1 MVLKHLLTGQW
12 PCLGRLSRTLDVLH
26 GQAMKF
32 FALSSDAVQGVHSQ
46 HEPSR
51 QIKSLVINVN
61 GDSVPAEHPLRAVPG
76 TV

>member
-1 MVLKHLLTGQW
+1 
-12 PCLGRLSRTLDVLH
+12 
-26 GQAMKF
+26 MKF